1 MIVRLLIQHS
11 ECLGPALAGD
21 AHGLHKV
28 YTVAIQQLLFSEAEL
43 PSNSQSREQLN
54 RFLSRESTMSSRSS
68 ILSCSSNLTTQDV
81 LTFYTDL
88 LLLLAYC
95 AAGTTPDHAHP
106 GQSSAHLVQNCVN
119 KQKQSAI
126 ARTRNILQNLIKP
139 DDLVGILSLKLA
151 RGLEK
156 GVSPSNKE
164 AAVTFLERAYGVTS
178 HELLLK
184 LLTDAFLP
192 DLKLALKLVQVGKC
206 TCTVHIRT
214 RTLYMCMCMYFS
226 TIIVSA

>member
-28 YTVAIQQLLFSEAEL
+28 YTIAIEQLAFSEAEL
-43 PSNSQSREQLN
+43 PSNSQSREPLN
-54 RFLSRESTMSSRSS
+54 RFLSRGSTMSSQSS
-68 ILSCSSNLTTQDV
+68 ILSCSPNLTTQDV
-81 LTFYTDL
+81 LSFYTDL

-95 AAGTTPDHAHP
+95 AAGTTSDHAHP
-106 GQSSAHLVQNCVN
+106 GQSSAYSMQNCVN

-126 ARTRNILQNLIKP
+126 ARTRNILQNLIKT
-139 DDLVGILSLKLA
+139 DDLVGILSLKFV
-151 RGLEK
+151 RGPER

-164 AAVTFLERAYGVTS
+164 AAVLFLERAYGITS
-178 HELLLK
+178 PELLLK

-192 DLKLALKLVQVGKC
+192 DLKLALKLVQVGKYNMYNANFC
-206 TCTVHIRT
+206 I
-214 RTLYMCMCMYFS
+214 YMY
-226 TIIVSA
+226 VSPPTHTHAHNI

>member
-28 YTVAIQQLLFSEAEL
+28 YAVAIEQLPFCEAEL
-43 PSNSQSREQLN
+43 PSNSQSREPLN
-54 RFLSRESTMSSRSS
+54 RFLSRESTMSSQSS
-68 ILSCSSNLTTQDV
+68 VLSCSANLTTQDV
-81 LTFYTDL
+81 LNFYTDL

-95 AAGTTPDHAHP
+95 AAGTTTDPAHP
-106 GQSSAHLVQNCVN
+106 GQSSAYSMQNYVN

-126 ARTRNILQNLIKP
+126 SRTRNILQNLVKP

-151 RGLEK
+151 RGMER

-164 AAVTFLERAYGVTS
+164 AAVLFLERAYGITS
-178 HELLLK
+178 PGLLLK

-192 DLKLALKLVQVGKC
+192 DLKLALKLVQVGE
-206 TCTVHIRT
+206 
-214 RTLYMCMCMYFS
+214 S
-226 TIIVSA
+226 TPLL

>member
-1 MIVRLLIQHS
+1 MIVCLLIQHS

-28 YTVAIQQLLFSEAEL
+28 YTVAVEQLPFSEAEL
-43 PSNSQSREQLN
+43 PSNGQSRETLN
-54 RFLSRESTMSSRSS
+54 RYLSRESTISSQSS

-95 AAGTTPDHAHP
+95 AAGTTSDHAHP
-106 GQSSAHLVQNCVN
+106 SQSSTYSMQNCVN

-126 ARTRNILQNLIKP
+126 ARTRNILQNLIKT
-139 DDLVGILSLKLA
+139 DDLVGILSLKFA
-151 RGLEK
+151 RGPER

-164 AAVTFLERAYGVTS
+164 AAVLFLERAYSVTS
-178 HELLLK
+178 PELLLK

-192 DLKLALKLVQVGKC
+192 DLKLALKLVQVGK
-206 TCTVHIRT
+206 
-214 RTLYMCMCMYFS
+214 S
-226 TIIVSA
+226 TQI